1 MTDTQPNVALL
12 SRFDPANVAGTAD
25 VLSEDFVWHFF
36 NPRLTDIQGD
46 HVGRDGLQDFFQKMH
61 ERTDGTFKV
70 NPVSITAVG
79 DELVVVSSSGSS
91 KAGSEG
97 TLSRRRRCHRRVVQR
112 DPRWP
117 RGFSNGCA
125 SAFDANGI
133 RHSHKVVEEPGNPP
147 LV

>member
-12 SRFDPANVAGTAD
+12 SRFDPANVAGTAG

-46 HVGRDGLQDFFQKMH
+46 HVGRDGLQEFFQKMH

-79 DELVVVSSSGSS
+79 DELVVVQT
-91 KAGSEG
+91 KNTMVLEG
-97 TLSRRRRCHRRVVQR
+97 QSIEVDAVVVWR
-112 DPRWP
+112 ILDGRIVEAWDIP
-117 RGFSNGCA
+117 A
-125 SAFDANGI
+125 V
-133 RHSHKVVEEPGNPP
+133 HSVGARQ
-147 LV
+147 